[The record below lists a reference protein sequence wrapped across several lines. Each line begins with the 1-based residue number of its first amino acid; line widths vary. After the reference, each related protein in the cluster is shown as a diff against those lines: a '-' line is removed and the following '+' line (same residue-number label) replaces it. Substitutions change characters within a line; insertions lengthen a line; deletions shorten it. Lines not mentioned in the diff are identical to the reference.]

1 MYFREFV
8 GIILS
13 ILYVIIQIFTA
24 TFFRW
29 YLTTTTTT
37 TTTTILLRNT
47 DSLRRFYLFLC

>member
-37 TTTTILLRNT
+37 TTTILLRNT

>member
-37 TTTTILLRNT
+37 TTILLRNT